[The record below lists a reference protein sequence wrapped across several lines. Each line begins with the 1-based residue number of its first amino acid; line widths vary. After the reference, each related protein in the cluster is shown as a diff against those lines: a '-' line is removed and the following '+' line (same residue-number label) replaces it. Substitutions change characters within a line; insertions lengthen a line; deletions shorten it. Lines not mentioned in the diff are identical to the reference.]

1 MDTQSRADLVAAW
14 AVGIG
19 VGLITLQITW
29 LVANRIASLMWE
41 APRGP
46 TTAFTIALIVGV
58 VTSVVTGHRLAKSS
72 AMRDIAIT
80 TVPQPTTRR

>member
-1 MDTQSRADLVAAW
+1 MGTQSRADLVAAW

-29 LVANRIASLMWE
+29 LVANRLASLIWG

-46 TTAFTIALIVGV
+46 ITAFTIAVIAGV
-58 VTSVVTGHRLAKSS
+58 VTSVVTGRRLAKSS
-72 AMRDIAIT
+72 ARREITIT
-80 TVPQPTTRR
+80 TVPQPTSQR